1 MNTMCILIIFK
12 YAIMINLNNW
22 ETTKMLQLKHKR
34 EDQII
39 GALCGIV
46 LGITYPVVE
55 EVSG

>member
-1 MNTMCILIIFK
+1 
-12 YAIMINLNNW
+12 
-22 ETTKMLQLKHKR
+22 MLQLKHKR